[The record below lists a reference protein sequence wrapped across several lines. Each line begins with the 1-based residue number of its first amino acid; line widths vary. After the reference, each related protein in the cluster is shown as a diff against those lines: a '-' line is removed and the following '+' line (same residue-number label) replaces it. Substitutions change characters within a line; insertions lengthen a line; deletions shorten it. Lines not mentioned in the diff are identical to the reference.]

1 MKGIGLVIIGAAT
14 LLLAAC
20 GTDNTT
26 TFVLSTASATSTVSP
41 SASAS
46 ASSATAPATGGAS
59 PSPASSSVPAAGA
72 TPIGNGLRVIIDS
85 PDGSSAIT
93 SPVEVSGTASVRNGA
108 VLVEVRD
115 ASGNVLG
122 QATTTAGATAPNYGS
137 YDVTVSYS
145 GGTPGAKGEI
155 RVMDAATQKNYYF
168 ITIRFG

>member
-1 MKGIGLVIIGAAT
+1 MKGIGVTTIATAALV
-14 LLLAAC
+14 LAAC
-20 GTDNTT
+20 GSDNTT
-26 TFVLSTASATSTVSP
+26 TFVLSTASAT
-41 SASAS
+41 
-46 ASSATAPATGGAS
+46 ASSSAAAATATATPAAPSTGGAS
-59 PSPASSSVPAAGA
+59 PAASSGAAAAA

-122 QATTTAGATAPNYGS
+122 QATTTAGASAPNYGT

-145 GGTPGAKGEI
+145 GATPGAKGEI